1 MASSLSNRSR
11 SSCFWSILLSFPL
24 GRTGDWTSLVAYAF
38 LLRSY
43 IGRVSKNW
51 QSNEEMTVDRQIF
64 LFFLGGRLGKSLRP
78 HSYPSSESSCDLWFL
93 AFFVAILWM
102 VIDLIL
108 GWHGRGVESIK
119 EMCGGMTSIYLFVLG
134 YLKGAE
140 RKGLKTGEALDLQL
154 KIHSSILSDWSRF
167 PLGIDIYFF
176 FFGFC

>member
-1 MASSLSNRSR
+1 
-11 SSCFWSILLSFPL
+11 
-24 GRTGDWTSLVAYAF
+24 
-38 LLRSY
+38 
-43 IGRVSKNW
+43 
-51 QSNEEMTVDRQIF
+51 
-64 LFFLGGRLGKSLRP
+64 
-78 HSYPSSESSCDLWFL
+78 
-93 AFFVAILWM
+93 M

-108 GWHGRGVESIK
+108 GWRGRGVESIK

-176 FFGFC
+176 FFWILLIV